1 VSLCIVAFL
10 LIERMTGKTLFLTV
24 IFYLRAAAKL
34 PTAYMRSNDTM
45 LVYTGDRLFV
55 LQKPALVGLAVPK
68 DAWVLIDSNVGFL
81 SPPQEVVECNYFIVQ
96 TASPRAGRTAW
107 ARKLRGP
114 HQFCLMR
121 PWTLEELFTGCAFK

>member
-1 VSLCIVAFL
+1 
-10 LIERMTGKTLFLTV
+10 MTGKTLFLSV

-55 LQKPALVGLAVPK
+55 LQKPALVGLAVPR
-68 DAWVLIDSNVGFL
+68 DAWVLIDSNAGFL

-121 PWTLEELFTGCAFK
+121 PWTLEELFTGCAFKLFT